1 MLAIPHPARKT
12 PAMLAKRVIA
22 VILLCLWPIS
32 IQAASEATE
41 VLRQSMGRFPKIEFG
56 KDEDGFARV
65 HPLAPAKTV
74 EIDGWHYHAFRFTT
88 PEWLDHSVLF
98 MFLHPEQNNEK
109 VGHFKWLLAPVEG
122 DPIFN
127 LKYIKGQ
134 VRAFQELGGRF
145 PHARD
150 FFIQDF
156 PLERLEPDKE
166 YFVWFC
172 YQQRQAPKLAVAL
185 ALKSDKG
192 LAEFGILP
200 TGRPALEAR
209 PRPQG
214 TPPPDLKAAVSQ
226 VAAAYR
232 KGGRKAG
239 LGALDEVMSAVDRDG
254 GHFRHFY
261 LEIWREAQLRTGR
274 DDPDW
279 AADIW
284 DWMFRTSLARGDEQL
299 AHGVAPNLL
308 GSLHGSHRFGRAK
321 EVLAWLENAVWRSG
335 FELDPR
341 SYPDLGEGLAPLPE
355 IRRRQVP
362 TEPPIGKMRIH
373 PTGEFGVSK
382 SFNFGDASIFLA
394 IAADRE
400 RGGHWQET
408 MEWRVWAQSWA
419 AAKTELR
426 EDKKPEGEVSN
437 IWYRAVEG
445 NAGNLNLLGLTEA
458 AKEEYQRV
466 IDSPWPDYYEGRT
479 KLRARLDRIGC
490 CLELG
495 QFEPGFVAEAAEL
508 AKKAKANSYLVKPSW
523 QHAMLVHARCLLA
536 AGNKAE
542 GSAMLDELI
551 ADGCEPARRERC
563 LLRLDAGSP
572 EGVEDDLKLLLAHHR
587 AAGQKISEAGVY
599 SLYARFLEAAGRLD
613 EALAMRRES
622 IRLMRS
628 FDLFPLLPGELARL
642 SCLLA
647 KCGDRA
653 GSDAAAAEATRLAGN
668 EQRIPARV
676 REMVKSLLS
685 FRTQGDALSKA
696 LPEKKGTVD
705 LQPLRSLVIPV
716 AERPLRGR
724 MTLSNPTTVA
734 VEGTLAFD
742 GIPADASWDVAS
754 GEARVTLGAAG
765 IDRLSKVRIEPG
777 SFAIIRL
784 AAAPGAVGK
793 ATLSAVWSAPGQ
805 KDQTSEWMIDDAETG
820 VSSAVVE
827 AGEYKGNP
835 FYSVPIHHHFVR
847 ADLTDGPADFRIVA
861 SAPTRIEMY
870 DEEDQAVFV
879 DAQGDGSL
887 SGTSDVLYADR
898 NSDGAGDVTCKEGE
912 ASFRLQVYTAGPIPT
927 EGLTLT
933 IESKVDGTWVAVSE
947 DRILP

>member
-1 MLAIPHPARKT
+1 MPTIKAIA
-12 PAMLAKRVIA
+12 LF
-22 VILLCLWPIS
+22 LLCFSPTLLP
-32 IQAASEATE
+32 ADAEPTE
-41 VLRQSMGRFPKIEFG
+41 VLRQSMGQFPKLEFG
-56 KDEDGFARV
+56 KDENGFARV
-65 HPLAPAKTV
+65 HQLAPTKTV

-109 VGHFKWLLAPVEG
+109 VGRFKWLLAPVEG
-122 DPIFN
+122 GPIFN
-127 LKYIKGQ
+127 LGYIKSQ
-134 VRAFQELGGRF
+134 VRAFQALGERF
-145 PHARD
+145 PHSRD
-150 FFIQDF
+150 FFIQNF
-156 PLERLEPDKE
+156 PLERLEPGKE

-185 ALKSDKG
+185 TVKSDKG
-192 LAEFGILP
+192 LEEFGILP

-209 PRPQG
+209 PHAQG
-214 TPPPDLKAAVSQ
+214 TPPPDLNAAVSR

-232 KGGRKAG
+232 QGGRESG
-239 LGALDEVMSAVDRDG
+239 LRALDEVMTAVDRDG

-274 DDPDW
+274 EDPDW
-279 AADIW
+279 GADIW
-284 DWMFRTSLARGDEQL
+284 DWMFRTSLARADEQL
-299 AHGVAPNLL
+299 AHGVAANLL

-341 SYPDLGEGLAPLPE
+341 NYADLGEGLATLPE

-362 TEPPIGKMRIH
+362 MEPPIGKMRIH

-382 SFNFGDASIFLA
+382 SFSFGDASVFLA

-400 RGGHWQET
+400 RGGHWQEA

-419 AAKTELR
+419 TAKTELR

-437 IWYRAVEG
+437 IWYRGVDD
-445 NAGNLNLLGLTEA
+445 NAGNLRLLGLTEA
-458 AKEEYQRV
+458 AKEEYQR
-466 IDSPWPDYYEGRT
+466 IIESPWPDYYQGRT
-479 KLRARLDRIGC
+479 KLRAKLDRIDC
-490 CLELG
+490 CLDLG
-495 QFEPGFVAEAAEL
+495 QFEAGFVEEAAEL
-508 AKKAKANSYLVKPSW
+508 AKQAKANSYLVKRSW
-523 QHAMLVHARCLLA
+523 QQAMLTHARCLLA
-536 AGNKAE
+536 AGNQTDGAK
-542 GSAMLDELI
+542 MLDELI
-551 ADGCEPARRERC
+551 SDGCEPARHERC
-563 LLRLDAGSP
+563 LHHLKTGHLD
-572 EGVEDDLKLLLAHHR
+572 GVEDDLKRLLAHHR
-587 AAGQKISEAGVY
+587 SAGQKISEAGVY
-599 SLYARFLEAAGRLD
+599 ALYARFLEAAGRLD

-668 EQRIPARV
+668 EQRIPARI
-676 REMVKSLLS
+676 REMVTSLLAS
-685 FRTQGDALSKA
+685 RPQADNLSKA
-696 LPEKKGTVD
+696 LPEKRGTVD

-716 AERPLRGR
+716 AQRPLQGR
-724 MTLSNPTTVA
+724 LTLSNPTAVA

-742 GIPADASWDVAS
+742 GIPADAAWDEAS
-754 GEARVTLGAAG
+754 GEAHVALGSAG
-765 IDRLSKVRIEPG
+765 VDRLSKVRIEPG

-784 AAAPGAVGK
+784 AAAPGAIGK
-793 ATLSAVWSAPGQ
+793 GTLTTVWSAPGQ
-805 KDQTSEWMIDDAETG
+805 KDQTSEWNIDDAEAG
-820 VSSAVVE
+820 VSSAVIE
-827 AGEYKGNP
+827 AGEYQGNL

-861 SAPTRIEMY
+861 SAPARIELY
-870 DEEDQAVFV
+870 DGEDQAVFV

-887 SGTSDVLYADR
+887 SGISDVLYTDR
-898 NSDGAGDVTCKEGE
+898 NSDGAGDIASKDGQ
-912 ASFRLQVYTAGPIPT
+912 ASFRLQVFPEGAIAPA
-927 EGLTLT
+927 GLTLT
-933 IESKVDGTWVAVSE
+933 VETKIAGDWVAVSE